1 MFLWGGRETM
11 LRRGVLLGGL
21 GLAGAGLIG
30 SARSQDRLF
39 TAPQTE
45 GPYYPYDAPKC
56 TDNDLVRLNA
66 GDASALGQVTHLF
79 GRATEVDGTPIAN
92 MLVEIWQCDANGRYH
107 HPDDPAPRPLD
118 VRFQGYGKTV
128 TDEAGDF
135 RFRTIKPIA
144 YEIGGGRYRTP
155 HVHLAAS
162 TRGVRRLTTQLYVE
176 GDPLNDKDVVLAQT
190 PAILRPGLIRP
201 YVDGSS
207 IEAGALQVRYDLVF
221 A

>member
-1 MFLWGGRETM
+1 M

-21 GLAGAGLIG
+21 GLVGTGLVAGKA
-30 SARSQDRLF
+30 ARAADRLL

-45 GPYYPYDAPKC
+45 GPFYPYETPKI

-66 GDASALGQVTHLF
+66 GDAPALGQVTHLF
-79 GRATEVDGTPIAN
+79 GRAMEPDGTPIPN

-107 HPDDPAPRPLD
+107 HPDDKEPRPLD

-135 RFRTIKPIA
+135 RFRTIKPVA
-144 YEIGGGRYRTP
+144 YGIGGGRYRSP

-162 TRGVRRLTTQLYVE
+162 TRGVRRITTQFYVE
-176 GDPLNDKDVVLAQT
+176 GDPLNDADLVLAQT

-201 YVDGSS
+201 YVDGSA
-207 IEAGALQVRYDLVF
+207 IEPGALQVRYDLVIV
-221 A
+221 